1 MRVIIIIVT
10 FSLLSLTITLAQNY
24 QGIVLDS
31 TNGVAIPYVNIGI
44 VGKNVGTVTNE
55 KGYFS
60 IILDA
65 DKFYYDTIRF
75 SIVGYQSISFQ
86 VHEFLNSKFKTDNR
100 IFLSP
105 KSTLLQEIIISASSA
120 SGLILGNKPKS
131 KYANAGFINNKL
143 GHEIG
148 SLFKVKNSPIL
159 LDSVQLDSIQLNFV
173 KCNYEK
179 IFLRLNVYRVID
191 RKEENVLH
199 EPIYISLS
207 KSEILARPI
216 IDLSMYN
223 ILINSDFIVSVEIV
237 KDLGEKG
244 LYFYASMQSETYP
257 ALFRETS
264 QSSWRFLTHKSKPAG
279 ISILAFVH

>member
-55 KGYFS
+55 NGYFE
-60 IILDA
+60 IILDD

-75 SIVGYQSISFQ
+75 SIVGYQSVSFR

-131 KYANAGFINNKL
+131 KYANAGFIYNKL

-159 LDSVQLDSIQLNFV
+159 LDSIQLNFV
-173 KCNYEK
+173 KCNYEM

-191 RKEENVLH
+191 RKGENVLH

-207 KSEILARPI
+207 KSEVLARPI
-216 IDLSMYN
+216 VDLSMYS

-237 KDLGEKG
+237 KDLGHEG

-264 QSSWRFLTHKSKPAG
+264 QGNWRFLTHKSKPAG